1 MHYIQYWW
9 LRQTAEEKKN
19 QKKAMKTRT
28 FLMLCPKKVLEQIL
42 HVPYSYSFHRATCGK
57 NFVGTI
63 ELSVAP
69 LHLLLR
75 SVD

>member
-1 MHYIQYWW
+1 MAEADS
-9 LRQTAEEKKN
+9 RGEEKSKEGDEN
-19 QKKAMKTRT
+19 LNLSHAYV
-28 FLMLCPKKVLEQIL
+28 LCPKKVLEQIL
-42 HVPYSYSFHRATCGK
+42 HVPYSHSFHRATCGK